1 MLLNCSIVNCVRKRI
16 DESKQ
21 IPNYSS
27 YLVLPNEGLVYSLK
41 QHKFIGGP
49 NNTGY
54 WNCALTADD
63 GKVWGTKVHRVIW
76 MAVNG
81 EIPEGMQV
89 NHIDEDKNNNCIF
102 NLNLMTAKENC
113 NWGTRNE
120 RAGKAS
126 GKARLGKPLTDECK
140 KNMSKA
146 QMNNSYTSIPVG
158 AYKNEE
164 LIMSFPSMGEAERN
178 GFSQSHIS
186 SCCLGKRKTHR
197 GYEWRYI

>member
-21 IPNYSS
+21 IPNNSS

-54 WNCALTADD
+54 WNCTLTADD

-76 MAVNG
+76 MVVNG
-81 EIPEGMQV
+81 DIPDGLYV
-89 NHIDEDKNNNCIF
+89 NHIDEDKSNNCIS
-102 NLNLMTAKENC
+102 NLNLLTHKENC

-120 RAGKAS
+120 RMRNSLKG
-126 GKARLGKPLTDECK
+126 RVITELTKQKLSEVQKNDK
-140 KNMSKA
+140 KKSK
-146 QMNNSYTSIPVG
+146 PVG
-158 AYKNEE
+158 QFKNGA
-164 LIMSFPSMGEAERN
+164 LLKTYPSTAEVGRN
-178 GFSQSHIS
+178 GFSR
-186 SCCLGKRKTHR
+186 SCVSACCNGLYTQHK